1 MTKQT
6 SPFIRVTINRGG
18 FHVLDVRL
26 MIVGCEDTKGTAI
39 MLLSNACKATDKD
52 SLKWFD
58 ESYDKACARYITN
71 KDYGSESLY
80 VNDDLVNITRYDEY
94 TIY

>member
-39 MLLSNACKATDKD
+39 MLLSNACKATDND
-52 SLKWFD
+52 SLKWLD
-58 ESYDKACARYITN
+58 ESYDKACTKYIAN
-71 KDYGSESLY
+71 ADDGAASFY
-80 VNDDLVNITRYDEY
+80 VNDDLVTITRYDEY